1 MINTTFGLLPV
12 LTVAIILA
20 GFFGMA
26 LSEEKEAMEQPE
38 NLDNPDGDRVNLEY
52 VSMYGNENITL
63 HLQSAQI
70 RPWTKLKHVR
80 YAENGNELL
89 AFDEKYAWWTTKGAF
104 YPLYRV
110 KGQKALELYGG
121 CSSLHGEMI
130 SWQFSSLDPKV
141 FVQPGQELALDPTVL
156 QPVHVYRVYT
166 RDGKNGL
173 INIAGLE
180 AVGDPG
186 MK

>member
-1 MINTTFGLLPV
+1 MTNATFGLLPAFTIV
-12 LTVAIILA
+12 LLLA
-20 GFFGMA
+20 GFFGLA
-26 LSEEKEAMEQPE
+26 VSEEKEAMEQPE

-52 VSMYGNENITL
+52 VTMYADDKLTL
-63 HLQSAQI
+63 HLHSAQM

-89 AFDEKYAWWTTKGAF
+89 GFDEHTAWWAAKGAF

-110 KGQKALELYGG
+110 KGEKALELFG
-121 CSSLHGEMI
+121 CTSTQGEMVHWEI
-130 SWQFSSLDPKV
+130 SSLDPKV
-141 FVQPGQELALDPTVL
+141 FIQIGEEVALDPTVL
-156 QPVHVYRVYT
+156 QLVNVYRVYT
-166 RDGKNGL
+166 RAGKHGL
-173 INIAGLE
+173 VNIADIE